1 MLTIGLTGGIA
12 SGKTTVANDFAALGI
27 SQIDADVIARDVVA
41 PGEPLLEEIAQHFG
55 HSILTADGALD
66 RQQLR
71 RLIFEDTDQRHWLE
85 SRMHP
90 AIFTRIQALLPTLNG
105 PYRLLTVPL
114 LLESNK
120 YQSIVDRVLVVDIP
134 ESMQLERLMA
144 RDGSSL
150 EQAQA
155 ILKAQMPRK
164 ERLSQADD
172 VIDNTQSTAVTSQR
186 VKALDA
192 MYHSLAAQHH

>member
-12 SGKTTVANDFAALGI
+12 SGKTTVASAFAELGVN
-27 SQIDADVIARDVVA
+27 QIDADVVAREVVA
-41 PGEPLLEEIAQHFG
+41 PGEPLLEEIARHFG
-55 HSILTADGALD
+55 PSILTADGALD
-66 RQQLR
+66 RKQLR
-71 RLIFEDTDQRHWLE
+71 HLIFEDSRQRHWLE

-90 AIFTRIQALLPTLNG
+90 AIFTRIQTQLHGLDG
-105 PYRLLTVPL
+105 SYRLLIVPL

-134 ESMQLERLMA
+134 EAMQLERLMA
-144 RDGSSL
+144 RDGSSP
-150 EQAQA
+150 EQAEA
-155 ILKAQMPRK
+155 ILKAQMGRD
-164 ERLSQADD
+164 ERLRKADD

-192 MYHSLAAQHH
+192 FYRSLAAQRG